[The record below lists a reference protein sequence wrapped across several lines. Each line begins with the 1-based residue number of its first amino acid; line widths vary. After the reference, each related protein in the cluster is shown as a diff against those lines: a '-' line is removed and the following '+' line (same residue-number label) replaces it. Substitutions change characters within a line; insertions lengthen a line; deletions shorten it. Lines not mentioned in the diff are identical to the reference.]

1 MYAAGARTLFSNS
14 NYKILDYALSGVI
27 PRSQICRRNGIR
39 VAIFRSVHLVREDK
53 IDYDELLFYGK
64 FRALGM
70 RGRIRIDVLS
80 KEIGFVQNDSS
91 EFSQEN
97 DGSKTINANDNN
109 RFSGAVAH
117 AA

>member
-1 MYAAGARTLFSNS
+1 MADPGAVPGASTS
-14 NYKILDYALSGVI
+14 
-27 PRSQICRRNGIR
+27 
-39 VAIFRSVHLVREDK
+39 
-53 IDYDELLFYGK
+53 
-64 FRALGM
+64 LG
-70 RGRIRIDVLS
+70 GRIRIDVLS